1 MRKSAGWLA
10 VTFLLG
16 LGVGL
21 RIAHIPPRAQA
32 LEKTA
37 EIDSSRRTAIVRA
50 VEAAKPA
57 VVSISAT
64 RIEEYVVVDPFEWF
78 FPELRR
84 FRRRIRKESPPWMG
98 SGFIVSPDGYIWTN
112 EHVVH
117 GADKIIVHLPD
128 GREFRAKLVGADEG
142 SDVAVLKVKG
152 KGLPHVKLGNSDE
165 VIVGEWAIAI
175 GNPFGNI
182 IKGEPT
188 VTVGVISA
196 TGRDF
201 GVQSG
206 KVYRDMI
213 QTDAAINKGNSG
225 GPLVNALGEVIGVNT
240 FIYTGSRWEIGS
252 VGIGFAI
259 PINKVKRIAKEL
271 VRYGRVR
278 PFWTGL
284 SVQDVQDPLLAEA
297 LGLSRPEGVLI
308 TEVEPGS
315 PGQKAG
321 LRPKDVIVSVN
332 GKPVHNTEEVQLAF
346 SEGLVGDVYELE
358 VVRFGKRHKVHL
370 RLEEAPKR

>member
-1 MRKSAGWLA
+1 MRRLVGL
-10 VTFLLG
+10 LLG
-16 LGVGL
+16 LGIGL
-21 RIAHIPPRAQA
+21 TRAQA

-84 FRRRIRKESPPWMG
+84 FRRRIKKESPPWMG

-117 GADKIIVHLPD
+117 GADKILVHLPD
-128 GREFRAKLVGADEG
+128 GREFRAKLVGADKS
-142 SDVAVLKVKG
+142 SDVAVLKVEG
-152 KGLPHVKLGNSDE
+152 EDLPCVKLGDSDD

-175 GNPFGNI
+175 GNPFGDI

-206 KVYRDMI
+206 KVYRNMI
-213 QTDAAINKGNSG
+213 QTDASINRGNSG

-259 PINKVKRIAKEL
+259 PINKVKRIAEEL

-284 SVQDVQDPLLAEA
+284 KVQDIQDPLLAEA
-297 LGLSRPEGVLI
+297 LGLPSPDGVLV

-315 PGQKAG
+315 PGEKAG
-321 LRPKDVIVSVN
+321 LRPKDVIVSVD
-332 GKPVHNTEEVQLAF
+332 GHPVHNTEEIQLAF
-346 SEGLVGDVYELE
+346 AEGRVGDVYSLE
-358 VVRFGKRHKVHL
+358 IVRFGKRLKLRL
-370 RLEEAPKR
+370 RLEEAPRR

>member
-1 MRKSAGWLA
+1 
-10 VTFLLG
+10 
-16 LGVGL
+16 
-21 RIAHIPPRAQA
+21 
-32 LEKTA
+32 
-37 EIDSSRRTAIVRA
+37 
-50 VEAAKPA
+50 
-57 VVSISAT
+57 
-64 RIEEYVVVDPFEWF
+64 
-78 FPELRR
+78 
-84 FRRRIRKESPPWMG
+84 MG
-98 SGFIVSPDGYIWTN
+98 SGFIVSPNGYIWTN

-152 KGLPHVKLGNSDE
+152 KRLPHVKLGNSDE

-297 LGLSRPEGVLI
+297 LGLPRPEGVLI